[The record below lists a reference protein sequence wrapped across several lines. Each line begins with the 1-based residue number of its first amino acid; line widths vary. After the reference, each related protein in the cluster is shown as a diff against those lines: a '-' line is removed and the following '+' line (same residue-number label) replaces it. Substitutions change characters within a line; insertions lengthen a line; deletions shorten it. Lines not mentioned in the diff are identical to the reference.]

1 MTLVI
6 ALLAAAVTTVVW
18 YALGPKSTMKVGV
31 LALMYWG
38 ASLMWC
44 VDGIACLAAGGPF
57 IEIADTAVMLDD
69 AVLGLVVAVAGI
81 VAWVVYLL
89 VKDPKGTIRAS
100 MSS

>member
-44 VDGIACLAAGGPF
+44 VD
-57 IEIADTAVMLDD
+57 
-69 AVLGLVVAVAGI
+69 
-81 VAWVVYLL
+81 
-89 VKDPKGTIRAS
+89 
-100 MSS
+100 